1 MDSLQYSYEPTL
13 DKGKWSQ
20 SSIYEGTE
28 AEEILLL
35 QFGFP
40 EFDDQFIVKF
50 KGEIQNIAKYVQS
63 SNFDSWVEM
72 KKSRLSKTWLEK
84 KK

>member
-50 KGEIQNIAKYVQS
+50 LKE
-63 SNFDSWVEM
+63 
-72 KKSRLSKTWLEK
+72 RSKTLSIIFK
-84 KK
+84 VQTLILGLK